1 MDRFSVR
8 NGMQNFANQ
17 NGCSETTRRRIWQ
30 VFAKKWVFS
39 HQTNKVLY
47 NLVEDILSYFG
58 QEYKYGA
65 NPFDHTENCNR
76 LKTYICQ
83 QCEWFKVYDFIECY
97 LAFYSGKSEFIETT
111 NAFNSIL
118 EDEKTGY
125 HIINGLVTPITNEL
139 EIQALEVAL
148 AKSPDH
154 VAQSIQKALKLFS
167 DREKPDFNNA
177 IKEIITAV
185 EALCCT
191 IVEGGEDTLGR
202 AVNKFAEY
210 GIVLN
215 ENLTTAIKN
224 LYKYTCNEDGKR
236 HGGTSFVESDV
247 EDARFMLVTCSA
259 IINFLMVKWE
269 KAKVNKNV

>member
-8 NGMQNFANQ
+8 NGLQNFTNQ
-17 NGCSETTRRRIWQ
+17 KDCAETTRRRIWQ
-30 VFAKKWVFS
+30 VFAKK
-39 HQTNKVLY
+39 HVLVMRGNVVRY
-47 NLVEDILSYFG
+47 GIVEDILSYFG
-58 QEYKYGA
+58 QKY
-65 NPFDHTENCNR
+65 NYNDSPFDITDNCN
-76 LKTYICQ
+76 LLQSYICER
-83 QCEWFKVYDFIECY
+83 CEWYKVYDFIEYY
-97 LAFYSGKSEFIETT
+97 LSNWAAKYDGAESKQ
-111 NAFNSIL
+111 AFNRIL

-125 HIINGLVTPITNEL
+125 HIINGVVAPITNEL
-139 EIQALEVAL
+139 EIETLETAL
-148 AKSPDH
+148 ANSPDH
-154 VAQSIQKALKLFS
+154 VAQSIQKAVKLFS
-167 DREKPDFNNA
+167 DREKPDYNNA

-202 AVNKFAEY
+202 AVNKLADY

-215 ENLTTAIKN
+215 ENLSTAIKN

>member
-8 NGMQNFANQ
+8 NGLQDFANQ
-17 NGCSETTRRRIWQ
+17 KDCSDTTRRRIWQ
-30 VFAKKWVFS
+30 VFAKK
-39 HQTNKVLY
+39 HVLVSRGNVIRY
-47 NLVEDILSYFG
+47 GIVEDILSYFG
-58 QEYKYGA
+58 QSYNY
-65 NPFDHTENCNR
+65 NNSPFDITSNCNLLR
-76 LKTYICQ
+76 FYICER
-83 QCEWFKVYDFIECY
+83 CEWYKVYDFIEYY
-97 LAFYSGKSEFIETT
+97 LSNWAENYGGADSKQEF
-111 NAFNSIL
+111 NRIL

-139 EIQALEVAL
+139 EIETLETAFEN
-148 AKSPDH
+148 SPYH
-154 VAQSIQKALKLFS
+154 VSQSIQKAIKLFS
-167 DREKPDFNNA
+167 DREKPDYNNA

-191 IVEGGEDTLGR
+191 IVEGEEDTLGR
-202 AVNKFAEY
+202 AVNKLADC

-215 ENLTTAIKN
+215 DNLKTAIKN